1 MIVAHALSPTRS
13 LTGALAVVAIG
24 LFVGAGVMLTQSL
37 LGPKTV
43 ALVLGTIF
51 FLLPALV
58 IRDARAYGIFLLV
71 VSIPFEVAKST
82 TQWLVDPIGLFH
94 TYGIPASGT
103 LGIDIYPNDFI
114 MVALILPW
122 LVRVCRGET
131 RIRFPR
137 AGFIFLLYLAW
148 AAAVSLFQAISMYLA
163 VFEFIREIIYFMLF
177 VYVANNVETTA
188 QFRAVLLA
196 LLLGML
202 VEAVIVLSFFDFGV
216 GTETNVFGSLL
227 SNSHGQPAITLPVAE
242 AGSEAH
248 VARSAGTF
256 VHPAHTAY
264 YFGFILPVVLGA
276 FLAARRGRARILLG
290 LSFVIGSLAMVVTFS
305 RSGLVGFVAS
315 LLLMLPMARWA
326 RLISH
331 RTFVAWIFFITVSTI
346 GTVPLLIDYIE
357 TRPEATAFRWKLID
371 AAVKTYLRSPIFGAG
386 LNNSSAATEGSLAI
400 LPSLKGTEYRATV
413 VHNYYLIV
421 LIEVGAVGFVLF
433 FGFFTTAALAGM
445 RWMRTG
451 PPELRALLIGL
462 VAAFV
467 GTAVHNLADPFGA
480 HVAVTHL
487 WLFTGLI
494 FAACWRV
501 QADGAAPNAL
511 ANALPNA
518 LAQPAKAR
526 PASAPPR
533 ALPAPAGSAD

>member
-1 MIVAHALSPTRS
+1 MIVAGALNPARS
-13 LTGALAVVAIG
+13 LTGLLAAVAIG
-24 LFVGAGVMLTQSL
+24 LVVGLGTSLTQTL

-43 ALVLGTIF
+43 ALVLGTAF
-51 FLLPALV
+51 FLMPVVVL
-58 IRDARAYGIFLLV
+58 RDARAYGLFLLV
-71 VSIPFEVAKST
+71 ISIPFEVAKST
-82 TQWLVDPIGLFH
+82 TQWLVDPISLYH

-103 LGIDIYPNDFI
+103 LGLDIYPNDFI
-114 MVALILPW
+114 MVVLILPW
-122 LVRVCRGET
+122 LIRVCRGQA

-148 AAAVSLFQAISMYLA
+148 AAAVSLVKAISMYLA

-177 VYVANNVETTA
+177 LYVANNVETRL
-188 QFRAVLLA
+188 QFRAILAA

-202 VEAVIVLSFFDFGV
+202 VESVIVLSFFDLGV

-227 SNSHGQPAITLPVAE
+227 SSSQGEPATTLPVAE

-276 FLAARRGRARILLG
+276 FLAARRLRQRILYG
-290 LSFVIGSLAMVVTFS
+290 ASFVIGSLALVVTFS
-305 RSGLVGFVAS
+305 RAGLTGFVAS
-315 LLLMLPMARWA
+315 LLLMLPAARWS

-331 RTFVAWIFFITVSTI
+331 RSFVACVFLIVVSTV
-346 GTVPLLIDYIE
+346 GTVPLLMDYLD

-371 AAVKTYLRSPIFGAG
+371 AAIETYRESPIFGAG
-386 LNNSSAATEGSLAI
+386 LNNSSAATKGSLAI

-413 VHNYYLIV
+413 VHNFYLIV
-421 LIEVGAVGFVLF
+421 LIEVGAVGFLLF
-433 FGFFTTAALAGM
+433 FGFFGAAALTGI

-451 PPELRALLIGL
+451 PPEQRGFLIGF
-462 VAAFV
+462 VAALA
-467 GTAVHNLADPFGA
+467 GTAVHNLADPFGP

-487 WLFTGLI
+487 WLYTGLI
-494 FAACWRV
+494 FAACYHV
-501 QADGAAPNAL
+501 KADGA
-511 ANALPNA
+511 LP
-518 LAQPAKAR
+518 QQAKTR
-526 PASAPPR
+526 PRNSPSASLS
-533 ALPAPAGSAD
+533 LPAPVASAE